1 MMNTADD
8 VIVPRTIPALWQAKR
23 RKQPITMLTAYD
35 ASFARA
41 ADEAGIDVLLVG
53 DSLGMVVQG
62 QRDTLSVTLDDM
74 VYHTQLV
81 RRGAPGRLIMADMP
95 FLSDSTVA
103 QALASAGRL
112 LQEGGADLVKIEG
125 GEAKAPIIRAL
136 TDAGI
141 PVCAHVGLLPQHVR
155 QLGGYRVQGRDAE
168 DAARILHDAEVL
180 VEAGAVMVLVECVPG
195 PLGTRLATALETP
208 VIGIGAGNGVDGQVL
223 VLHDLLGLNDHPP
236 RFVRDFL
243 RGRGSIGQALTAYV
257 AAVRDRSFPAEH
269 EGYI

>member
-1 MMNTADD
+1 MNTDND
-8 VIVPRTIPALWQAKR
+8 MIVPRTLPALSQAKR
-23 RKQPITMLTAYD
+23 QKQPIVMLTAYD
-35 ASFARA
+35 ASFARQ
-41 ADEAGIDVLLVG
+41 ADLAGVDILLVG

-74 VYHTQLV
+74 VYHTRAV
-81 RRGAPGRLIMADMP
+81 RRGAPDRLIMADMP
-95 FLSDSTVA
+95 FLSDRTVE
-103 QALASAGRL
+103 QAVQSAGRL

-125 GEAKAPIIRAL
+125 GSAKADIVRAL
-136 TDAGI
+136 SEAGI

-168 DAARILHDAEVL
+168 DAARILRDAEML
-180 VEAGAVMVLVECVPG
+180 TESGAALVLVECVPS
-195 PLGTRLATALETP
+195 PLGARLAATLATP
-208 VIGIGAGNGVDGQVL
+208 VIGIGAGHAVDGQVL
-223 VLHDLLGLNDHPP
+223 VLQDVLGLNDHPP

-243 RGRGSIGQALTAYV
+243 RGRGSVGQALTAYA